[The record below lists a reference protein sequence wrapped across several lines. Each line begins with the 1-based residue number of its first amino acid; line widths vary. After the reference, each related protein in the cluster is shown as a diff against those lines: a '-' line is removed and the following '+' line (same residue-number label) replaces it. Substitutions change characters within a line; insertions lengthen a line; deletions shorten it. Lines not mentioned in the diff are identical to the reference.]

1 MQRLSLSSSTKLAAL
16 LFAAVFLPTLVML
29 GFMNVAS
36 ARALAVQQVELV
48 NELRNDLVAQYQS
61 AGPQGLTEAVQD
73 RLALDPH
80 GNEVIAYADPA
91 GHVLVGNL
99 TNWPSIPAGTMTIA
113 EMRRADDP
121 TRKPALLS
129 VTILPDG
136 SRLVTGHVTGA
147 TAQLDSAN
155 RAGLL
160 LAALIAGPL
169 SLALAFILVRIIERR
184 AERIARVTEAFGNG
198 DFTRRLPV
206 GSSGDTFDRLARTL
220 NAMLDRIETLVGEL
234 RLVTDSLAHDLRS
247 PVTRLQAAVEQAA
260 SKARD
265 PDAIDA
271 LQRAGM
277 EANAL
282 QGMLSTALQISRAEA
297 GIGRD
302 RFVPVALD
310 ELLGELEEIYGPVAE
325 DAGFRLH
332 VEADGNQRMMIH
344 RELMAQALSNLVDN
358 ALNYAHGGQEIRL
371 AAHREADQLVI
382 SVRDD
387 GPGIPENR
395 RAEALRRFGRLD
407 PSRHEAGSGL
417 GLALAEAAARLH
429 GGRIELGDAEPGLI
443 VRIIL
448 PKSLLQSAA

>member
-1 MQRLSLSSSTKLAAL
+1 MARFSLSSSTKLAAL

-48 NELRNDLVAQYQS
+48 DELRNDLVAQYQS

-80 GNEVIAYADPA
+80 GNEVIGYADPT
-91 GHVLVGNL
+91 GRVLVGNL
-99 TNWPSIPAGTMTIA
+99 TNWPTIPAGTMTIA
-113 EMRRADDP
+113 QMKRADDP
-121 TRKPALLS
+121 ASKPALLT
-129 VTILPDG
+129 VAILPDG
-136 SRLVTGHVTGA
+136 SRLVAGHVTGG
-147 TAQLDSAN
+147 TAQLDAAN
-155 RAGLL
+155 RAGLV

-184 AERIARVTEAFGNG
+184 AERIARVTEAFGKG
-198 DFTRRLPV
+198 DFSRRLPV
-206 GSSGDTFDRLARTL
+206 GPSGDTFDRLARSL
-220 NAMLDRIETLVGEL
+220 NGMLDRIETLVGEL

-260 SKARD
+260 STARD
-265 PDAIDA
+265 PDAIEA
-271 LQRAGM
+271 LHRAGL
-277 EANAL
+277 EAGAL

-302 RFVPVALD
+302 RFVAVALD
-310 ELLGELEEIYGPVAE
+310 ELLGEIEEVYGPVAE
-325 DAGFRLH
+325 DAGFSLT
-332 VEADGNQRMMIH
+332 VSADRDQRAMIH

-358 ALNYAHGGQEIRL
+358 ALNYAHGGTRLEL
-371 AAHREADQLVI
+371 AAHHHKDELI
-382 SVRDD
+382 LTVRDD
-387 GPGIPENR
+387 GPGIPEDR

-429 GGRIELGDAEPGLI
+429 GGRIELDDGQPGLV
-443 VRIIL
+443 VRMIL
-448 PKSLLQSAA
+448 PSGLLVPAT

>member
-1 MQRLSLSSSTKLAAL
+1 MPRLSLSSSTKLAAL

-80 GNEVIAYADPA
+80 GNEVIAYADPT

-99 TNWPSIPAGTMTIA
+99 TNWPTIPAGTMTIA
-113 EMRRADDP
+113 QMRRSDEAS
-121 TRKPALLS
+121 RKPALLG

-136 SRLVTGHVTGA
+136 SRLVAGHVTGA
-147 TAQLDSAN
+147 TAQLDAAN

-184 AERIARVTEAFGNG
+184 AERIAKVTEAFGNG

-206 GSSGDTFDRLARTL
+206 GNSGDTFDRLARTL

-265 PDAIDA
+265 PDAVDA
-271 LQRAGM
+271 LQRAGL
-277 EANAL
+277 EADAL

-302 RFVPVALD
+302 RFVSVALD
-310 ELLGELEEIYGPVAE
+310 ELLGELEEVYGPVAE
-325 DAGFRLH
+325 DNGFTFVLD
-332 VEADGNQRMMIH
+332 VELDQRVMIH

-358 ALNYAHGGQEIRL
+358 ALNYAHGGKQIRL
-371 AAHREADQLVI
+371 GARRTGDQLVI
-382 SVRDD
+382 CVSDD
-387 GPGIPENR
+387 GPGIPEDR
-395 RAEALRRFGRLD
+395 RMEALRRFGRLD
-407 PSRHEAGSGL
+407 PSRHIAGSGL

-429 GGRIELGDAEPGLI
+429 GGRIELDDAHPGLI
-443 VRIIL
+443 VNMIL
-448 PKSLLQSAA
+448 PANLATGTH

>member
-1 MQRLSLSSSTKLAAL
+1 MPRFNLSSSTKLAAL

-48 NELRNDLVAQYQS
+48 NELRNDLVSQYQG

-80 GNEVIAYADPA
+80 GNEVIAYADPT
-91 GHVLVGNL
+91 GRVLVGNL
-99 TNWPSIPAGTMTIA
+99 TNWPSIQAGTMTIA

-136 SRLVTGHVTGA
+136 SRLVTGHVTGG
-147 TAQLDSAN
+147 TAQLDAAN

-206 GSSGDTFDRLARTL
+206 GESGDTFDRLARTL

-271 LQRAGM
+271 LQRAGL

-310 ELLGELEEIYGPVAE
+310 ELLGELEEVYGPVAE
-325 DAGFRLH
+325 DAGFTLH
-332 VEADGNQRMMIH
+332 VDTDSNQRVMIH

-371 AAHREADQLVI
+371 AAHLKADHLVI

-387 GPGIPENR
+387 GPGIPEDR
-395 RAEALRRFGRLD
+395 RTEALRRFGRLD

-429 GGRIELGDAEPGLI
+429 GGRIELDDADPGLI

-448 PKSLLQSAA
+448 PKTLLKNTN